1 MSAAMLDAD
10 KRVTISALNET
21 MEIKKPDGQVV
32 GMYVPEAE
40 YKKMLYAWA
49 EAQCP
54 ITPEERER
62 RRQETGGNT
71 LAEVWKKMGVT
82 P

>member
-54 ITPEERER
+54 FSKEELER
-62 RRQETGGNT
+62 RDKETEGSS
-71 LAEVWKKMGVT
+71 LADFWKRMGRK
-82 P
+82 